1 MGIFTSTASLRSF
14 VEDADVEL
22 PLPDE
27 AIDNH
32 EEVED
37 AHTGEIDPDPIADPV
52 EESYIIAAESERN
65 FGSLMLAVGMQEL
78 MSYQESGIDYI
89 HEAPNVKAFFSKVKQ
104 FFITLKEKIWSVV
117 KNFIAAIQSRF
128 MKGEKFV
135 LKYADQIKKGHAAI
149 KDADFKVKGFVFTH
163 TDFDA
168 GKKMNDTLK
177 VASGNITTLSDAQ
190 MSDVE
195 AYIKGAREPLTG
207 QVVQDAIA
215 EMRGACLGKK
225 STKVA
230 DSEYAKELFKYFR
243 NGESEKKDLKKD
255 DVKPEYVIKVLKGGR
270 DAISKA
276 KKNYRDI
283 EKEINECIKK
293 TSKFESELAKYK
305 GESQNAGKALSTVS
319 QMVNLSKSQLN
330 VMNQANSAHLSAMKA
345 ELAQARRVAMRCISR
360 DNKVEKKLI
369 GKNESASVI
378 GSVQFI

>member
-37 AHTGEIDPDPIADPV
+37 AHTGEIDPDPIVDPV
-52 EESYIIAAESERN
+52 EEAYIIAAESERN

-78 MSYQESGIDYI
+78 MSYQESGIDFI

-128 MKGEKFV
+128 MKGEKFAT
-135 LKYADQIKKGHAAI
+135 KYGDQIRKGFAAI
-149 KDADFKVKGFVFTH
+149 KDDDFKVKGFKFTYV
-163 TDFDA
+163 DFNIA
-168 GKKMNDTLK
+168 NDIK
-177 VASGNITTLSDAQ
+177 EMGNAIKGDLPLLQDAQ
-190 MSDVE
+190 MADVE
-195 AYIKGAREPLTG
+195 KFINSVENTMSGAE
-207 QVVQDAIA
+207 VQST
-215 EMRGACLGKK
+215 LGKYRATCIGK
-225 STKVA
+225 QGELSDT
-230 DSEYAKELFKYFR
+230 EFTKELFKFFR
-243 NGESEKKDLKKD
+243 NGESEKKELKKS
-255 DVKPEYVIKVLKGGR
+255 DVNINRVLDSLKAGRQAIK
-270 DAISKA
+270 KA
-276 KKNYRDI
+276 NTNYRDL
-283 EKEINECIKK
+283 EKELNKCIKK
-293 TSKFESELAKYK
+293 TSEFESKLANYK
-305 GESQNAGKALSTVS
+305 GENQNAGKALSAVS
-319 QMVNLSKSQLN
+319 QMVSISKSMLNICNQL
-330 VMNQANSAHLSAMKA
+330 NSAHLSAMKA

-369 GKNESASVI
+369 GNESASLI